1 MNLFIWLKLNVIKFN
16 YLKLNYQK
24 PSEVRM
30 ILFKLFDLLY
40 ADDIVFFTNIAEE
53 LHKNSDILLD
63 YCFIW
68 KLKVKF
74 AKN

>member
-1 MNLFIWLKLNVIKFN
+1 
-16 YLKLNYQK
+16 
-24 PSEVRM
+24 M

-40 ADDIVFFTNIAEE
+40 ADDIVFFFTNIAEE

-63 YCFIW
+63 YGFIW

>member
-1 MNLFIWLKLNVIKFN
+1 
-16 YLKLNYQK
+16 
-24 PSEVRM
+24 M

-74 AKN
+74 AKK